1 MDWTEKYRPQTLD
14 DVVGNPSAVNSL
26 RAWARQWS
34 SGIPQQRVALLMGP
48 PGIGKTTSALALAR
62 EMGWDTVEMNAS
74 DQRTAAE
81 IERVAISGSQNNTF
95 AADGSFRK
103 ASDGQKKLIILDEA
117 DNLSGTKD
125 RGASTAINKLMSST
139 LQPAVM
145 IVNDYQAM
153 RKKVPSVQYSTLQIK
168 FMRPKGP
175 AIAKALQKIADNEGV
190 AVDPAA
196 MGIIS
201 ENASGDMRAAVRNLE
216 SLALGVDHVTVEMAS
231 DLSKRDSSEDMYA
244 LMQAVFF
251 SGDPAKARQVGS
263 TWTRSRG
270 TSSLGS
276 TRTYRPSAG
285 TLGTWSAAMR
295 RHPAQTSSWAG
306 SCPASTM
313 GSGPMRR
320 T

>member
-74 DQRTAAE
+74 DQRTASE

-125 RGASTAINKLMSST
+125 RG
-139 LQPAVM
+139 
-145 IVNDYQAM
+145 
-153 RKKVPSVQYSTLQIK
+153 
-168 FMRPKGP
+168 
-175 AIAKALQKIADNEGV
+175 
-190 AVDPAA
+190 
-196 MGIIS
+196 
-201 ENASGDMRAAVRNLE
+201 
-216 SLALGVDHVTVEMAS
+216 
-231 DLSKRDSSEDMYA
+231 
-244 LMQAVFF
+244 
-251 SGDPAKARQVGS
+251 
-263 TWTRSRG
+263 
-270 TSSLGS
+270 
-276 TRTYRPSAG
+276 
-285 TLGTWSAAMR
+285 
-295 RHPAQTSSWAG
+295 HPL
-306 SCPASTM
+306 
-313 GSGPMRR
+313 R
-320 T
+320 